1 MILARDLDALFA
13 WKAPEGH
20 AILSL
25 YLDRKAA
32 RGLWSFSDCQPI
44 LKKLLKDL
52 ENEVTEPERPRLQET
67 SRSVLSRLMRE
78 GWTGRSLAVFA
89 PSNGDPPWLRALNVP
104 VRSQAHWGST
114 PYLRPLVE
122 ALGDYERYGV
132 VLSDKARAR
141 LFTIFLGVIEEE
153 RDAFNP
159 EPVKHVASTGSD
171 QARTMNLQRRSE
183 EHARSHLRHVAEM
196 LDRMERSRGFDRLI
210 LGGAAESV
218 HQLRR
223 LLAKRLASRIV
234 GTVNLPVEA
243 STQQVLAET
252 LSLEKQAQRDRQQR
266 EMEELLTSS
275 AKGERAVA
283 GLQRTLDAL
292 RDGRV
297 WRLLYVE
304 DLALAGHECPNCG
317 SLFDG
322 SAEPCALCGKATR
335 PIEDLVERMAEAA
348 QDTGAHVEP
357 VGGAAAEQLR
367 EVGGVGAFL
376 RF

>member
-1 MILARDLDALFA
+1 
-13 WKAPEGH
+13 
-20 AILSL
+20 
-25 YLDRKAA
+25 
-32 RGLWSFSDCQPI
+32 
-44 LKKLLKDL
+44 
-52 ENEVTEPERPRLQET
+52 
-67 SRSVLSRLMRE
+67 MRE

-283 GLQRTLDAL
+283 GLQPTLDAL